1 MPAGG
6 LQTGAMPRLTH
17 GIIPRTSRGSPTM
30 DVAAP
35 QALEQQTVRLEFTA
49 RGTGY
54 FGIWIVNLLLS
65 VLTLGVYSAWAKV
78 RRLQYFYRNTSLA
91 GVAFAYHGQPL
102 AILRGRVIAVVL
114 LVAYRAALH
123 FGESLGMAVLAV
135 LGLVTPWLLLRSL
148 RFRLHN
154 SGYRGLRF
162 SFRGGLG
169 ASYAVFLLLPLAT
182 FATAFLLGP
191 LWQRQIQR

>member
-102 AILRGRVIAVVL
+102 AILRGLVIAVVL

-123 FGESLGMAVLAV
+123 FGESLGFTFASTAEMKRWAEGKSKAYIYTRYGNPTLAV
-135 LGLVTPWLLLRSL
+135 TERKIAALE
-148 RFRLHN
+148 
-154 SGYRGLRF
+154 
-162 SFRGGLG
+162 G
-169 ASYAVFLLLPLAT
+169 AEEAVVA
-182 FATAFLLGP
+182 A
-191 LWQRQIQR
+191 